1 MGLPQASIL
10 VSPTRATL
18 DQRSNYNSTK
28 ASPGGVQGPGTQV
41 NCFTGIKVQILTQ
54 KARVDADANAVEN
67 GPSGWVRA
75 TDIGASSGIVIAMA
89 CVVALLSSLVCVY
102 TCRRV
107 QKVRRPKSTSSVYLL
122 YWYKSTSTD
131 T

>member
-10 VSPTRATL
+10 VSPTPVTL
-18 DQRSNYNSTK
+18 DQSSHYNSTK
-28 ASPGGVQGPGTQV
+28 ASPGGVKGPGTQ
-41 NCFTGIKVQILTQ
+41 FTYFTSKKVQILTQ
-54 KARVDADANAVEN
+54 KARVDADADAVEN

-107 QKVRRPKSTSSVYLL
+107 QKVRRAKSTCSVYLL